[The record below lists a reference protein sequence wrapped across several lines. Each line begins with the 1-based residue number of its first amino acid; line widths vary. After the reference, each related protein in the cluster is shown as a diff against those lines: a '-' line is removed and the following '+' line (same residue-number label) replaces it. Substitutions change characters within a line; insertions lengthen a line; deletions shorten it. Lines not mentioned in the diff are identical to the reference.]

1 MITSEVDKFG
11 YCLARVKIQNK
22 VYDPISFRIIVTT
35 NCNWLITARLCI
47 IFFFFF
53 VLNARYVCIIRNSC
67 HVQRIYVYIF
77 HPYNVNRL

>member
-35 NCNWLITARLCI
+35 IAI
-47 IFFFFF
+47 
-53 VLNARYVCIIRNSC
+53 NS
-67 HVQRIYVYIF
+67 IAIG
-77 HPYNVNRL
+77 